1 MFRTHLSE
9 KKRARR
15 ILEQVSRNL
24 YTGSFVFVEFVT
36 LLSQFLISIKFN
48 KLMKGDVLTKCV
60 YTSF

>member
-24 YTGSFVFVEFVT
+24 YSFVFVEFVT